1 MKIYKR
7 SIDLLVLLL
16 LVFPEKAVEK
26 VTNEEETA
34 TKNGTNCEESD
45 SLLKSQN
52 FEDWIDPETSNI
64 IDVVDPDQIAKK

>member
-7 SIDLLVLLL
+7 SIGLLVLLL

-34 TKNGTNCEESD
+34 TKNGTNREESD
-45 SLLKSQN
+45 SLFKSQD

-64 IDVVDPDQIAKK
+64 IDVVNPDQIAKK